1 MIAPIATRE
10 LLVASRSPFSWRVR
24 IGITSIALLVCFIGL
39 GTGSSSAG
47 LGTFQFLTFISL
59 LYALGT
65 GLVFTT
71 DCICEERREGTFG
84 LLYLTPLSSWD
95 VIAGKLAGTSLQG
108 IFGLIAVL
116 PVLFVPLLAGGVT
129 GQELGRVVLVLVG
142 TLFLSLSAGMFA
154 SAAARSRRGAFGMA
168 TFLILAPLIG
178 GWVGVMLCTVL
189 AYISEQGKKKRADV
203 FWYTAYWILVAF
215 FMAMVALSGL
225 GLIGSPGLA
234 YWAASSTVTD
244 AQFMA
249 SFAGVA
255 ATAVFYLFSAALCT
269 EWYRE
274 ARDIVVTK
282 ADDSEHIDDLFFPG
296 LRSKGRVYNDPAIW
310 LMNFL
315 QSPPFLFYVSLA
327 FLLLVN
333 LGYGRAPGSITM
345 HPGLFMLIL
354 VPYLIFNYTLA
365 RYCAAPFA
373 MLERSGF
380 LETVLSTPLRVTD
393 LARAQRRIFWLTL
406 RLPFIFLMIGA
417 VPAGIAYLSSGV
429 SRSEIFFGA
438 VIFYAINWFITWIV
452 FALHLETLAHV
463 AMFQGIQGR
472 KPMNA
477 AFRAC
482 TWVLLPPIVVNIAFV
497 MFWSVLVGG
506 RTMAFVPLQLVAQ
519 GVVVWI
525 YFVILKKT
533 KAKIGLRPHL
543 FEP

>member
-47 LGTFQFLTFISL
+47 PGTFQFLTFISL

-203 FWYTAYWILVAF
+203 FWYTAYCILVAF
-215 FMAMVALSGL
+215 CMAMVALTGL
-225 GLIGSPGLA
+225 L
-234 YWAASSTVTD
+234 
-244 AQFMA
+244 
-249 SFAGVA
+249 
-255 ATAVFYLFSAALCT
+255 
-269 EWYRE
+269 
-274 ARDIVVTK
+274 K
-282 ADDSEHIDDLFFPG
+282 
-296 LRSKGRVYNDPAIW
+296 LRKK
-310 LMNFL
+310 
-315 QSPPFLFYVSLA
+315 VSLA
-327 FLLLVN
+327 
-333 LGYGRAPGSITM
+333 S
-345 HPGLFMLIL
+345 
-354 VPYLIFNYTLA
+354 
-365 RYCAAPFA
+365 
-373 MLERSGF
+373 
-380 LETVLSTPLRVTD
+380 LRV
-393 LARAQRRIFWLTL
+393 
-406 RLPFIFLMIGA
+406 LPIIGT
-417 VPAGIAYLSSGV
+417 VTV
-429 SRSEIFFGA
+429 
-438 VIFYAINWFITWIV
+438 
-452 FALHLETLAHV
+452 
-463 AMFQGIQGR
+463 
-472 KPMNA
+472 
-477 AFRAC
+477 
-482 TWVLLPPIVVNIAFV
+482 WVEDEAKFK
-497 MFWSVLVGG
+497 
-506 RTMAFVPLQLVAQ
+506 VPLTA
-519 GVVVWI
+519 
-525 YFVILKKT
+525 
-533 KAKIGLRPHL
+533 R
-543 FEP
+543 

>member
-10 LLVASRSPFSWRVR
+10 LLVASRSPVSWRVR
-24 IGITSIALLVCFIGL
+24 MGITSVALLVCFIGL

-47 LGTFQFLTFISL
+47 RGTFQFLTFISL
-59 LYALGT
+59 LYALGA
-65 GLVFTT
+65 GLVFTM

-95 VIAGKLAGTSLQG
+95 VIAGKLASTSLQG
-108 IFGLIAVL
+108 IFGLVAVL

-129 GQELGRVVLVLVG
+129 GQELSRVVLVLIA

-168 TFLILAPLIG
+168 TFLVLAPLIG

-189 AYISEQGKKKRADV
+189 VYVSEQEKKKRADV
-203 FWYTAYWILVAF
+203 FWYSAYGFVVAF
-215 FMAMVALSGL
+215 FMSMVALSGL

-244 AQFMA
+244 PQFIA
-249 SFAGVA
+249 ALAGVA
-255 ATAVFYLFSAALCT
+255 VTAVFYLFSAALCT

-274 ARDIVVTK
+274 ARDIILSN

-296 LRSKGRVYNDPAIW
+296 LRSKGRVYNDPALW

-333 LGYGRAPGSITM
+333 LGYGRAPGSINM

-365 RYCAAPFA
+365 RYCATPFA

-380 LETVLSTPLRVTD
+380 LETVLSTPLKIAD
-393 LARAQRRIFWLTL
+393 LARAQRRLFWLTL

-417 VPAGIAYLSSGV
+417 VPAGIAYLSTGV

-438 VIFYAINWFITWIV
+438 VAFYAINWFITWIV

-463 AMFQGIQGR
+463 AMLQGIQGR
-472 KPMNA
+472 KPLNA

-482 TWVLLPPIVVNIAFV
+482 TWVLLPSIIVNLVFV
-497 MFWSVLVGG
+497 MSWNVLFGINRMMVI
-506 RTMAFVPLQLVAQ
+506 VPLQLVAQ
-519 GVVVWI
+519 AVVVWI
-525 YFVILKKT
+525 YFVILKKV
-533 KAKIGLRPHL
+533 KAK
-543 FEP
+543 